1 MKVLELNC
9 VWNMG
14 EKVDA
19 SGKMKILGAEK
30 FVTLK
35 KMDIALERLLIKI
48 KKILELNILI

>member
-1 MKVLELNC
+1 
-9 VWNMG
+9 MG